1 MAIPSA
7 ATAQPLADLA
17 AAIVDEAPVWTLD
30 QAVGLVFGGLL
41 LLLYLSST
49 LVDKFVAKGQR
60 RQLGLC
66 EECGGVNDPATCQQQ
81 GCPSR
86 SR

>member
-1 MAIPSA
+1 M
-7 ATAQPLADLA
+7 
-17 AAIVDEAPVWTLD
+17 DEAPVWTLD

-49 LVDKFVAKGQR
+49 QVDRFIARGQR

-66 EECGGVNDPATCQQQ
+66 EECGGLFQPASCTEKACPAQRQQQ
-81 GCPSR
+81 QQ
-86 SR
+86 

>member
-1 MAIPSA
+1 M
-7 ATAQPLADLA
+7 
-17 AAIVDEAPVWTLD
+17 DEAPAWTLD
-30 QAVGLVFGGLL
+30 QAVGLVFGALL

-49 LVDKFVAKGQR
+49 QVDKFVARQQR

-66 EECGGVNDPATCQQQ
+66 EECGGLYDPATCQQQ

-86 SR
+86 RQ